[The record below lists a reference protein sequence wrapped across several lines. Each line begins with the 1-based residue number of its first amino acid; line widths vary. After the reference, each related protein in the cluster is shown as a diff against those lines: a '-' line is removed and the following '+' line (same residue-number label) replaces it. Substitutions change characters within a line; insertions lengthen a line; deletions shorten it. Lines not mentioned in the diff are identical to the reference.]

1 MSKLLI
7 MKTQIKIAVIGLGYV
22 GLPIA
27 IEFSKHF
34 FVTGFDTNK
43 NRIKFLKKCKDDNNE
58 VKINK
63 NFLKKNKLNFTYN
76 TKDLYDCNVFIV
88 CVPTPVLKSNKPDL
102 RNLVSACNLISKYI
116 KVKDL
121 IIFESTVYPTTT
133 EGVCLKILEKESK
146 LKCIT
151 NTNSKDGFYLGYSPE
166 RINPGD
172 RKHHLS
178 NTTKLVSS
186 NSSLGL
192 KKIYSL
198 YKKIIKAD
206 VIKVNSI
213 QICESAKIIEN
224 VQRDVN
230 IALMNE
236 FSKIFRK
243 MNLNIN
249 EIIKYASTKWNFL
262 EFYPGLVGG
271 HCIGVDPYYLSY
283 VAKKNKIDP
292 KLIISGRKTNDKMY
306 LQVIKRVSDI
316 CLSQNIKLSKSNILL
331 MGYAFKENCSD
342 IRNTQVI
349 KIFDYYKRYAKKVEI
364 YDPLVKS
371 TKDVRKRIE
380 IIKKPKQKYYSI
392 VLVLVPHKQILS
404 LSSKYINQIT
414 KPKSIIFDLKNAFK
428 RNYFSL

>member
-1 MSKLLI
+1 

-34 FVTGFDTNK
+34 LVTGFDVNI
-43 NRIKFLKKCKDDNNE
+43 NRIKSLKKYKDDNNE

-63 NFLKKNKLNFTYN
+63 KILKNNLLNFTYN
-76 TKDLYDCNVFIV
+76 KNDLLDCNVYIV
-88 CVPTPVLKSNKPDL
+88 CVPTPVSKSNKPDL
-102 RNLVSACNLISKYI
+102 SNIKAACKLISKFI
-116 KVKDL
+116 KSNDL

-133 EGVCLKILEKESK
+133 EGVCLKLLEKESK
-146 LKCIT
+146 IKCIT
-151 NTNSKDGFYLGYSPE
+151 NRYLKKGFYLGYSPE

-172 RKHHLS
+172 LKHNLS

-186 NSSLGL
+186 NSSEGL
-192 KKIYSL
+192 NKIYSL

-249 EIIKYASTKWNFL
+249 DIIEYASTKWNFIK
-262 EFYPGLVGG
+262 FYPGLVGG
-271 HCIGVDPYYLSY
+271 HCIGVDPYYLSHI
-283 VAKKNKIDP
+283 AKKNKIDP
-292 KLIISGRKTNDKMY
+292 KLIISGRKINDKMY
-306 LQVIKRVSDI
+306 MQVIKRVSNI
-316 CLSQNIKLSKSNILL
+316 CSNQKINLTKSNVLI
-331 MGYAFKENCSD
+331 MGFAFKENCSD

-349 KIFDYYKRYAKKVEI
+349 KIFDYYKKYSKKVEI
-364 YDPLVKS
+364 YDPLIKI
-371 TKDVRKRIE
+371 TKEIKNRIN
-380 IIKKPKQKYYSI
+380 IVKKPKLKHYNI
-392 VLVLVPHKQILS
+392 VLVLVPHKKILS
-404 LSSKYINQIT
+404 LSSKYINKIT
-414 KPKSIIFDLKNAFK
+414 KSKNIIFDLKNAFK

>member
-1 MSKLLI
+1 

-22 GLPIA
+22 GLPLA
-27 IEFSKHF
+27 IEFSKHY
-34 FVTGFDTNK
+34 FVTGFDINK
-43 NRIKFLKKCKDDNNE
+43 NRIKSLKKYKDNNNE

-63 NFLKKNKLNFTYN
+63 NFLKQNKLNFTNYE
-76 TKDLYDCNVFIV
+76 KDLHGSNVFIV
-88 CVPTPVLKSNKPDL
+88 CVPTPIFKSTKPDL
-102 RNLVSACNLISKYI
+102 RNLVSACHLISKYI
-116 KVKDL
+116 KINDL
-121 IIFESTVYPTTT
+121 IVFESTVYPSTT
-133 EGVCLKILEKESK
+133 ENVCLKILEKKSK

-151 NTNSKDGFYLGYSPE
+151 TTDFKEGFYLGYSPE

-172 RKHHLS
+172 LNHHLS

-243 MNLNIN
+243 MNLNVN

-262 EFYPGLVGG
+262 KFYPGLVGG
-271 HCIGVDPYYLSY
+271 HCIGVDPYYLAHI
-283 VAKKNKIDP
+283 AKKNKIDP
-292 KLIISGRKTNDKMY
+292 RLIISGRKINDKMY

-316 CLSQNIKLSKSNILL
+316 CLSQNIKISKSNVLL

-342 IRNTQVI
+342 IRNTQII
-349 KIFDYYKRYAKKVEI
+349 KIFDYYKKYAQKVEI
-364 YDPLVKS
+364 YDPLIKS
-371 TKDVRKRIE
+371 TKEIKSRIE
-380 IIKKPKQKYYSI
+380 IIKKPKQKYYSV
-392 VLVLVPHKQILS
+392 VLVLVPHKQILA
-404 LSSKYINQIT
+404 LTSKYIDKIT
-414 KPKSIIFDLKNAFK
+414 KPRSIIFDLKNAFK